1 MPPSPP
7 DTDQLVQLA
16 AKGDAAAAERLLA
29 RHRTRLHRMVSSR
42 LDRSLSARIDPSD
55 VVREAF
61 AEAFQKLPEYLRTR
75 PLSFYPWL
83 RTIAWQRLVKLRRTH
98 IGASRRSVRREQMP
112 ALPLAESSAL
122 MLADQFLAK
131 GTDPGRRMIRE
142 ELHTRVQSALKRMK
156 TEDRELLSTRYL
168 EQMSLKEIS
177 ESLAI
182 STAAAKMRQ
191 ARALERLERLLSDQ
205 SK

>member
-55 VVREAF
+55 VVQEAF

-122 MLADQFLAK
+122 MMADQFLAK
-131 GTDPGRRMIRE
+131 GTDPGRRMVRE
-142 ELHTRVQSALKRMK
+142 ELHMRVQSALKRMK
-156 TEDRELLSTRYL
+156 TEDRELLSMRYL

-191 ARALERLERLLSDQ
+191 ARALERLERLLSD
-205 SK
+205 